1 MGRTKAEM
9 AESLLRLSGE
19 IAGLSSGVDEI
30 LAWLDAGE
38 DPRVIHGVLE
48 HHPHLLAV
56 LALRLKALAADL
68 SHQAS
73 EEAAAAAINKMRL

>member
-1 MGRTKAEM
+1 
-9 AESLLRLSGE
+9 
-19 IAGLSSGVDEI
+19 
-30 LAWLDAGE
+30 
-38 DPRVIHGVLE
+38 VIHGVLE

>member
-9 AESLLRLSGE
+9 AEALLKLSSE
-19 IAGLSSGVDEI
+19 IGGLSAGLNEI
-30 LAWLDAGE
+30 LAWFDAGE
-38 DPRVIHGVLE
+38 DPRVIQGVLE

-56 LALRLKALAADL
+56 LALRTKALADDL

-73 EEAAAAAINKMRL
+73 EEATEAAINRMRL